1 MKKTRKEKILIVDD
15 SELNRAILADMLG
28 EEYDIVE
35 AENGLEG
42 VGILQKMGTELSL
55 VLLDIVMPEMDGFG
69 VLDTMHQN
77 HWIDDIPVIMISA
90 ESGSSHIERAYEL
103 GVTDFIARPFDAL
116 IVHRRVVNTIL
127 LYAKQKKLVGMVAD
141 QIYEKERQ
149 GNLMIDILSHIV
161 EFRNGESGLHVL
173 HVRTL
178 TELLLHRLSQKTD
191 RYRLTPGDIS
201 IITTASS
208 LHDIGKIAIDEN
220 ILNKPGKL
228 TEEEFTVMKT
238 HTTVGADMLE
248 NLPIHQHDPLVKV
261 AYQICRWHHERYDG
275 RGYPDGLQGDDIPI
289 SAQVVA
295 LADVYDA
302 LTSVRVYKP
311 PFPHGEAVQM
321 ILDGKCGTF
330 NPLLLEC
337 LQENSEIIR
346 SGLTGDTQAQRD
358 QREMRNI
365 SQEMHRYEELTA
377 SERTLQLLEHERM
390 KYSFFAAMTQEI
402 QFEYTASPAMVT
414 ISAWGAE
421 KLGLGET
428 VMDPLHNEGVL
439 ALMDPEWVQGLSN
452 ALHSTC
458 PDQPVVSY
466 DCQLNLNGET
476 RWYRIVAR
484 AIWSADEPARYTG
497 AIGKAID
504 IHDSRMKLHALEQMA
519 SHDTLTG
526 LLNHAYAK
534 KRILERIE
542 GRPTASFALAI
553 FDLDHFKSA
562 NDTYGHSFGDHVLTY
577 VAEKL
582 RQSIRGGD
590 IAARVGGDE
599 FLIFLE
605 HKGDVEPVVSRIFES
620 LCGTYEDFTISVSM
634 GIAPTA
640 LVGCD
645 YDTLFHAADQALYTV
660 KRGGRGRYRFYD
672 ETMKQMLSVISPID
686 DGGGDAE
693 TASADQ
699 KGDGQI

>member
-1 MKKTRKEKILIVDD
+1 MKQTRKEKILIVDD

-42 VGILQKMGTELSL
+42 VAILQKMGPELSL
-55 VLLDIVMPEMDGFG
+55 VLLDIVMPQMDGFG
-69 VLDTMHQN
+69 VLDTMNQN

-173 HVRTL
+173 HVRSL
-178 TELLLHRLSQKTD
+178 TELLLRRLSQKTD
-191 RYRLTPGDIS
+191 RYRLTPAEIA
-201 IITTASS
+201 IITTASA

-220 ILNKPGKL
+220 ILNKPGRL
-228 TEEEFTVMKT
+228 TDEEFAIMKT
-238 HTTVGADMLE
+238 HTTVGAEMLE
-248 NLPIHQHDPLVKV
+248 NLPIHQHDPLVNV

-275 RGYPDGLQGDDIPI
+275 RGYPDGLRGDSIPI

-311 PFPHGEAVQM
+311 PFPHEEAVQM

-337 LQENSEIIR
+337 LQENSEVIR
-346 SGLTGDTQAQRD
+346 SGLTADSQAQRD

-365 SQEMHRYEELTA
+365 AQEMHRHEELAA

-428 VMDPLHNEGVL
+428 VMDPLHNESAL
-439 ALMDPEWVQGLSN
+439 ALMDPEWIQGLSN

-458 PDQPVVSY
+458 PDQPVVTY
-466 DCQLNLNGET
+466 DCQLNLNGEK
-476 RWYRIVAR
+476 RWFRIVAR
-484 AIWSADEPARYTG
+484 ATWSADEPARYTG
-497 AIGKAID
+497 AIGKSVD

-542 GRPTASFALAI
+542 SRPTASFALAI

-562 NDTYGHSFGDHVLTY
+562 NDTYGHSFGDHVLSY

-605 HKGDVEPVVSRIFES
+605 YKGDLELVVSRIFES

-640 LVGCD
+640 TAGCD
-645 YDTLFHAADQALYTV
+645 YDVLFHSADQALYTV
-660 KRGGRGRYRFYD
+660 KRGGRGQYRFYD
-672 ETMKQMLSVISPID
+672 ESMKQTLSVISPID
-686 DGGGDAE
+686 SGGEAD
-693 TASADQ
+693 TASAD
-699 KGDGQI
+699 